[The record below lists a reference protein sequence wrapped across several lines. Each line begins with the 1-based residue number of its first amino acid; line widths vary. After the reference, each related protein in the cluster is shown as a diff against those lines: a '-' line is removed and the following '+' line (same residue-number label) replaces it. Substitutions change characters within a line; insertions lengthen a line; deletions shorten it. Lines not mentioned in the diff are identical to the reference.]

1 MCTTCGCNGTQAA
14 TVTDLDEGEQGQA
27 RPVDMAEQRQDAEH
41 AHSHVH
47 AHSHAHDHAHPHD
60 HEHDQGHESVHGHE
74 YEHTH
79 EHSHGHGHM
88 HDHAHP
94 HEHDHNHDHQHDHQ
108 HTHEQGHTHEHP
120 HTHLHASSEAL
131 ALEPAHAHA
140 REHGTSVT
148 LEKDILAKNQL
159 LAERNR
165 GWLAGRS
172 ILALNLVSSPGAGK
186 TTLLERTIRDLGDAL
201 PLTVI
206 EGDQAT
212 LNDAERIRATGARV
226 VQINTGTGC
235 HLDAG
240 MVSRALTQL
249 DPPLRSVVMIENVG
263 NLVCPALFDLG
274 EQQKVLILSVTEGED
289 KPVKYPHMFRASA
302 LLLLNK
308 IDLLPHLN
316 FDVARCVEYARR
328 VNPAIE
334 ILQVSAQTGEGM
346 DAWYAWLRSHSTD
359 L

>member
-1 MCTTCGCNGTQAA
+1 MCTTCGCNETQAA
-14 TVTDLDEGEQGQA
+14 TVTDLDEREQGRV
-27 RPVDMAEQRQDAEH
+27 RPADVAEQQQDAE
-41 AHSHVH
+41 
-47 AHSHAHDHAHPHD
+47 HAHPHD
-60 HEHDQGHESVHGHE
+60 HEHEQGHDKVHEHE
-74 YEHTH
+74 HIH
-79 EHSHGHGHM
+79 EHSHGHEHM

-94 HEHDHNHDHQHDHQ
+94 HEHAHDHQNTHDHAHSRDHQ
-108 HTHEQGHTHEHP
+108 HTHDHIHEHEHP
-120 HTHLHASSEAL
+120 HTHPHPSSEAL

-148 LEKDILAKNQL
+148 LEQDILAKNQL

-274 EQQKVLILSVTEGED
+274 EQLKVLILSVTEGED

>member
-1 MCTTCGCNGTQAA
+1 MCTTCGCNETQAA
-14 TVTDLDEGEQGQA
+14 TVTDLDEREQGRV
-27 RPVDMAEQRQDAEH
+27 RPADVAEQQQDAE
-41 AHSHVH
+41 
-47 AHSHAHDHAHPHD
+47 HAHPHD
-60 HEHDQGHESVHGHE
+60 HEHEQGHDKVHEHE
-74 YEHTH
+74 HIH
-79 EHSHGHGHM
+79 EHSHGHEHM

-94 HEHDHNHDHQHDHQ
+94 HEHAHDHQNTHDHAHSRDHQ
-108 HTHEQGHTHEHP
+108 HTHDHIHEHEHP
-120 HTHLHASSEAL
+120 HTHPHPSSEAL

-148 LEKDILAKNQL
+148 LEQDILAKNQL

-186 TTLLERTIRDLGDAL
+186 TTLLERTIRDLGDTL

-212 LNDAERIRATGARV
+212 LNDAERIRATGTRV

-316 FDVARCVEYARR
+316 FDVASCIEYARR

-346 DAWYAWLRSHSTD
+346 DAWYAWLRSHSAD
-359 L
+359 LSRMSAAHTG

>member
-1 MCTTCGCNGTQAA
+1 
-14 TVTDLDEGEQGQA
+14 VTDLDEREQGRV
-27 RPVDMAEQRQDAEH
+27 RPADVAEQQQDAE
-41 AHSHVH
+41 
-47 AHSHAHDHAHPHD
+47 HAHPHD
-60 HEHDQGHESVHGHE
+60 HEHEQGHDKVHEHE
-74 YEHTH
+74 HIH
-79 EHSHGHGHM
+79 EHSHGHEHM

-94 HEHDHNHDHQHDHQ
+94 HEHAHDHQNTHDHAHSRDHQ
-108 HTHEQGHTHEHP
+108 HTHDHIHEHEHP
-120 HTHLHASSEAL
+120 HTHPHPSSEAL

-148 LEKDILAKNQL
+148 LEQDILAKNQL
-159 LAERNR
+159 LGERNR

-186 TTLLERTIRDLGDAL
+186 TTLLERTIRDLGDTL

-212 LNDAERIRATGARV
+212 LNDAERIRATGTRV

-289 KPVKYPHMFRASA
+289 KPVKYPHMFRASG

-316 FDVARCVEYARR
+316 FDVARCIEYARR

-346 DAWYAWLRSHSTD
+346 DAWYAWLRSHSAD
-359 L
+359 LSRMSAAHTG

>member
-1 MCTTCGCNGTQAA
+1 VTQAA
-14 TVTDLDEGEQGQA
+14 TVTDLDEREQGRV
-27 RPVDMAEQRQDAEH
+27 RPADVAEQQQDAE
-41 AHSHVH
+41 
-47 AHSHAHDHAHPHD
+47 HAHPHD
-60 HEHDQGHESVHGHE
+60 HEHEQGHDKVHEHE
-74 YEHTH
+74 HIH
-79 EHSHGHGHM
+79 EHSHGHEHM

-94 HEHDHNHDHQHDHQ
+94 HEHAHDHQNTHDHAHSRDHQ
-108 HTHEQGHTHEHP
+108 HTHDHIHEHEHP
-120 HTHLHASSEAL
+120 HTHPHPSSEAL

-148 LEKDILAKNQL
+148 LEQDILAKNQL

-186 TTLLERTIRDLGDAL
+186 TTLLERTIRDLGDTL

-212 LNDAERIRATGARV
+212 LNDAERIRATGTRV

-289 KPVKYPHMFRASA
+289 KPVKYPHMFRASG

-316 FDVARCVEYARR
+316 FDVARCIEYARR

-346 DAWYAWLRSHSTD
+346 DAWYAWLRSHSAD
-359 L
+359 LSRMSAAHTG

>member
-1 MCTTCGCNGTQAA
+1 
-14 TVTDLDEGEQGQA
+14 VTDLGEREQGRV
-27 RPVDMAEQRQDAEH
+27 RPADVAEQQQDAE
-41 AHSHVH
+41 
-47 AHSHAHDHAHPHD
+47 HAHPHD
-60 HEHDQGHESVHGHE
+60 HEHEQGHDKVHEHE
-74 YEHTH
+74 HIH
-79 EHSHGHGHM
+79 EHSHGHEHM

-94 HEHDHNHDHQHDHQ
+94 HEHAHDHQNTHDHAHSRDHQ
-108 HTHEQGHTHEHP
+108 HTHDHIHEHEHP
-120 HTHLHASSEAL
+120 HTHPHPSSEAL

-148 LEKDILAKNQL
+148 LEQDILAKNQL

-186 TTLLERTIRDLGDAL
+186 TTLLERTIRDLGDTL

-212 LNDAERIRATGARV
+212 LNDAERIRATGTRV

-289 KPVKYPHMFRASA
+289 KPVKYPHMFRASG

-316 FDVARCVEYARR
+316 FDVARCIEYARR

-346 DAWYAWLRSHSTD
+346 DAWYAWLRSHSAD
-359 L
+359 LSRMSAAHTG

>member
-1 MCTTCGCNGTQAA
+1 
-14 TVTDLDEGEQGQA
+14 VTNLDEREQGQG
-27 RPVDMAEQRQDAEH
+27 RPVGADEQPQDAEH
-41 AHSHVH
+41 AHAHVH
-47 AHSHAHDHAHPHD
+47 AHSHAHDHGYPHPHE
-60 HEHDQGHESVHGHE
+60 HEH
-74 YEHTH
+74 EHALEHAH
-79 EHSHGHGHM
+79 EHSH
-88 HDHAHP
+88 
-94 HEHDHNHDHQHDHQ
+94 EHDHSHGQTQDHEHSHEHP
-108 HTHEQGHTHEHP
+108 HTREQGHTHDHP
-120 HTHLHASSEAL
+120 HTHPHPSSEAL

-148 LEKDILAKNQL
+148 LELDILAKNQL

-186 TTLLERTIRDLGDAL
+186 TTLLERTIRDLGDTL

-212 LNDAERIRATGARV
+212 LNDAERISATGCRV

-240 MVSRALTQL
+240 MVSRGLTQL
-249 DPPLRSVVMIENVG
+249 EPPLRSVVMIENVG

-274 EQQKVLILSVTEGED
+274 EQHKVLILSVTEGED

-308 IDLLPHLN
+308 TDLLPHLN
-316 FDVARCVEYARR
+316 FDVARCIEYARR

-346 DAWYAWLRSHSTD
+346 DAWYAWLRSHSENLSQMSAAHTG
-359 L
+359 

>member
-1 MCTTCGCNGTQAA
+1 
-14 TVTDLDEGEQGQA
+14 VTDLDEREQGRV
-27 RPVDMAEQRQDAEH
+27 RPADVAEQQQDAE
-41 AHSHVH
+41 
-47 AHSHAHDHAHPHD
+47 HAHPHD
-60 HEHDQGHESVHGHE
+60 HEHEQGHDKVHEHE
-74 YEHTH
+74 HIH
-79 EHSHGHGHM
+79 EHSHGHEHM

-94 HEHDHNHDHQHDHQ
+94 HEHAHDHQNTHDHAHSRDHQ
-108 HTHEQGHTHEHP
+108 HTHDHIHEHEHP
-120 HTHLHASSEAL
+120 HTHPHPSSEAL

-148 LEKDILAKNQL
+148 LEQDILAKNQL

-186 TTLLERTIRDLGDAL
+186 TTLLERTIRDLGDTL

-212 LNDAERIRATGARV
+212 LNDAERIRATGTRV

-289 KPVKYPHMFRASA
+289 KPVKYPHMFRASG

-316 FDVARCVEYARR
+316 FDVARCIEYARR

-346 DAWYAWLRSHSTD
+346 DAWYAWLRSHSAD
-359 L
+359 LSRMSAAHTG

>member
-1 MCTTCGCNGTQAA
+1 MCTTCGCNETQAA
-14 TVTDLDEGEQGQA
+14 TVTDLDEREQGRV
-27 RPVDMAEQRQDAEH
+27 RPADVAEQQQDAE
-41 AHSHVH
+41 
-47 AHSHAHDHAHPHD
+47 HAHPHD
-60 HEHDQGHESVHGHE
+60 HEHEQGHDKVHEHE
-74 YEHTH
+74 HIH
-79 EHSHGHGHM
+79 EHSHGHEHM

-94 HEHDHNHDHQHDHQ
+94 HEHAHDHQNTHDHAHSRDHQ
-108 HTHEQGHTHEHP
+108 HTHDHIHEHEHP
-120 HTHLHASSEAL
+120 HTHPHPSSEAL
-131 ALEPAHAHA
+131 ALEPAHVHA

-148 LEKDILAKNQL
+148 LEQDILAKNQL

-186 TTLLERTIRDLGDAL
+186 TTLLERTIRDLGDTL

-212 LNDAERIRATGARV
+212 LNDAERIRATGTRV

-240 MVSRALTQL
+240 MVSGALTQL

-289 KPVKYPHMFRASA
+289 KPVKYPHMFRASG

-316 FDVARCVEYARR
+316 FDVARCIEYARR

-346 DAWYAWLRSHSTD
+346 DAWYAWLRSHSAD
-359 L
+359 LSRMSAAHTG